1 MSGIGNVLKQ
11 TKDIMNCVDMDW
23 KTALIGLVTTVLVAG
38 AIYYWFVIRKKQLES
53 FEYNINREPSD
64 SSDSSKNAELLFFFA
79 EWCPACQK
87 SKPEW
92 EEMRT
97 EYEGKTIN
105 GYVIKFK
112 EIDCTNET
120 EETER
125 LMDKYKIEGYPTLKL
140 IKDGSVIEFDAK
152 VSKENMAEFLNTML

>member
-1 MSGIGNVLKQ
+1 MSGVGVIIKQ
-11 TKDIMNCVDMDW
+11 IKECTSCVNMDW
-23 KTALIGLVTTVLVAG
+23 KTMAVCVSVVAIVSGLL
-38 AIYYWFVIRKKQLES
+38 YYWFVIRKKQLES

-64 SSDSSKNAELLFFFA
+64 SSDSSKNAELMFFFA
-79 EWCPACQK
+79 DWCPHCKK

-92 EEMRT
+92 EEVRA

-105 GYVIKFK
+105 GYVVKFK

-125 LMDKYKIEGYPTLKL
+125 LIEKYKIEGYPTLKL
-140 IKDGSVIEFDAK
+140 IKDGSVIDFDAK
-152 VSKENMAEFLNTML
+152 VSKENMVEFLNTML

>member
-1 MSGIGNVLKQ
+1 MSGVMNSIKQ
-11 TKDIMNCVDMDW
+11 LSEYTCSLSSNW
-23 KTALIGLVTTVLVAG
+23 KMVTGIALALSLVGGFL
-38 AIYYWFVIRKKQLES
+38 YYWFVIRKKQLES

-64 SSDSSKNAELLFFFA
+64 SNDSSKNAELILFFA
-79 EWCPACQK
+79 EWCPSCKKA
-87 SKPEW
+87 KPEW
-92 EEMRT
+92 EEVRN

-105 GYVIKFK
+105 GYVVKFK
-112 EIDCTNET
+112 EVDCTSET

-152 VSKENMAEFLNTML
+152 VSKDNMVEFLNTML

>member
-1 MSGIGNVLKQ
+1 MSGVGSIIKQ
-11 TKDIMNCVDMDW
+11 IKDCTSCISMDW
-23 KTALIGLVTTVLVAG
+23 KTILACVAILSIVLGLG
-38 AIYYWFVIRKKQLES
+38 YYWFVIRNRQLES

-79 EWCPACQK
+79 DWCPHCNR

-92 EEMRT
+92 EEVRT

-105 GYVIKFK
+105 GHVVKFK

-120 EETER
+120 EDTER
-125 LMDKYKIEGYPTLKL
+125 LIDKYKIEGYPTLKL
-140 IKDGSVIEFDAK
+140 IKDGSVIDFDAK
-152 VSKENMAEFLNTML
+152 VSKDNMVEFLNTML

>member
-1 MSGIGNVLKQ
+1 MSGINNMIKQ
-11 TKDIMNCVDMDW
+11 TKDLINYVDLDW
-23 KTALIGLVTTVLVAG
+23 KTASIGLVITALVVG
-38 AIYYWFVIRKKQLES
+38 VTYYWFVIRKKQLES

-64 SSDSSKNAELLFFFA
+64 SSDSSKNAELLFFYTD
-79 EWCPACQK
+79 WCPWCK
-87 SKPEW
+87 RSKPEW

-105 GYVIKFK
+105 GYVVKFK

-125 LMDKYKIEGYPTLKL
+125 LIDKYKIEGYPTLKL
-140 IKDGSVIEFDAK
+140 LKDGNVIEFDAK
-152 VSKENMAEFLNTML
+152 VSKENMVEFLNTML